1 MGARSVTGIILSGGE
16 NSRMGR
22 NKAFLT
28 VDGERLIDR
37 TIRIYKEL
45 FAEVILVTNEPLDY
59 LDLDVTV
66 VTDIYPGR
74 KALGGIYTGLFY
86 AKDSHAFVA
95 ACDMPCLNAEFIAY
109 LMERALPYDI
119 VVPHA
124 ADGPQPLH
132 AVYARTCLPAI
143 KNSLLRDKLKVT
155 GFYKGLKV
163 LRIPEG
169 TIQSFDPRARMF
181 LNVNTPQDLIRLK
194 SDSSL

>member
-1 MGARSVTGIILSGGE
+1 MTGIILSGGE

-22 NKAFLT
+22 NKAFLV

-37 TIRIYKEL
+37 MIRIYKGL
-45 FAEVILVTNEPLDY
+45 FAEVILVTNQPLDY
-59 LDLDVTV
+59 LDLDVTL

-86 AKDSHAFVA
+86 ANDSHAFVA

-109 LMERALPYDI
+109 MMERALPYDI
-119 VVPHA
+119 VVPQA

-143 KNSLLRDKLKVT
+143 RNSLFRDRLKIT
-155 GFYKGLKV
+155 GFYKGLKI
-163 LRIPEG
+163 LCIPGE
-169 TIQSFDPRARMF
+169 TIRAFDPHARMF
-181 LNVNTPQDLIRLK
+181 LNVNTPEDLIRLK
-194 SDSSL
+194 SD